1 MSSKEENPSLTGYYS
16 MEKFIKELKKISGVP
31 DSLELDD
38 YQSSMPLHTSGDI
51 NNAYFSPYYK
61 NRAEQKS
68 KIKVSNINSEI
79 NPNESMK
86 QEMTKLRKENAEL
99 KFCLNNVN
107 KKFDNELKEIKN
119 NNELKDKELKETKEI
134 LKKNA
139 ALIELLGE
147 KINNYEK
154 TIETLKEEQNLN
166 DEQELKNTDD
176 KYKNLIESNKKLK
189 EELTIKENMINSIK
203 NELNTK
209 NQIYEE
215 INRMRSEMENYLQ
228 TMDKLYGEIE
238 SRDGIIKQLKND
250 IQVIQNKYQNE
261 INELK
266 NKNNLDDL
274 NNLKGDEKLLSEL
287 KASKEKEIKLNQELS
302 EMQKNYNEIKA
313 SNDKMKELAKESNT
327 MIKSAIDSRDKLKN
341 DYEKAIKELIEKY
354 EKQIK
359 FMKTVLAKQ
368 SEEFEEKLKNV
379 ESGVGQKNKKSE
391 KEGGGDDHPDEKM
404 EEMMKIIKD
413 NKELLKQNEELKN
426 LNEVILSKMKELPNL
441 EQKYTDLFDTVKLLQ
456 EENNLLK
463 EASKYS
469 SMIELSQS
477 KIKEIPSDTN
487 VNNTNTNIFED
498 TPKTKSQINKKE
510 NNNININ
517 NNKQKSKNLL
527 LDDDDSEESENNKE
541 KDEDIPIIK
550 QKEIVFDKNNNTN
563 NPESLKNNDSNKN
576 FKVYNKKK
584 LPRQT
589 SPKLSKDNIEINNN
603 KSGNNLQNDS
613 DEQKEEEIDTNL
625 SGNNKLQESNN
636 LINPNFNLYK
646 PIKEGLLTFN
656 LSKKNYYTIMPEK
669 YDEFWES
676 FDPETSIQY
685 NTLEGL
691 FLVNSKQN
699 NQLYYYSSKKNT
711 FSALFQ
717 FTEDHSYGCLFLD
730 NLSKNII
737 AIGGKNSKLVEKF
750 SFEDGTMKQLPP
762 LSTHRS
768 KMTCCQVGEKIY
780 CFLGLSKE
788 RPNESIVEF
797 LDLNNLSEGWTE
809 VKFENQT
816 SFDVLTGMSC
826 VNLNDN
832 ELFIIGGLVDDKT
845 PNEKLLYFNTEQ
857 NELFELNKDL
867 PDSEDKNYLFTKNT
881 MFNVFL
887 NGNIISYTNIDD
899 NNQVHILDNELKYD
913 LYLTPKA

>member
-215 INRMRSEMENYLQ
+215 INRMKSEMENYLQ

-238 SRDGIIKQLKND
+238 SRDGIIKQLKDD
-250 IQVIQNKYQNE
+250 IQVIEHKYQNE

-266 NKNNLDDL
+266 NKNSLNDL

-302 EMQKNYNEIKA
+302 QLQQSYDEMKT
-313 SNDKMKELAKESNT
+313 SNDKMKELAKESNG

-341 DYEKAIKELIEKY
+341 EYEKAIKELVEKY

-359 FMKTVLAKQ
+359 FMKTVLTKQ
-368 SEEFEEKLKNV
+368 SEEFEEKLKNM
-379 ESGVGQKNKKSE
+379 EIEGGTKNKKLE
-391 KEGGGDDHPDEKM
+391 KNEGGVNSDEKM

-426 LNEVILSKMKELPNL
+426 LNEVILTKMKELPNL

-498 TPKTKSQINKKE
+498 TPKTKTQINKKE
-510 NNNININ
+510 NRINMN
-517 NNKQKSKNLL
+517 NNKAKSKNLL
-527 LDDDDSEESENNKE
+527 LDDDDSEEGENNKE
-541 KDEDIPIIK
+541 KDEDIPAIK
-550 QKEIVFDKNNNTN
+550 QKEIVFDKNINLIT
-563 NPESLKNNDSNKN
+563 PDPNDSNSQIKI
-576 FKVYNKKK
+576 YNKKK

-589 SPKLSKDNIEINNN
+589 SPKLSKDNINIKNNKNNNNIPNETEEQSDEEINADLEDNN
-603 KSGNNLQNDS
+603 KQTENND
-613 DEQKEEEIDTNL
+613 
-625 SGNNKLQESNN
+625 

-656 LSKKNYYTIMPEK
+656 LSKKNYYTIVPEK

-711 FSALFQ
+711 FNALFH

-780 CFLGLSKE
+780 CFLGLSEE
-788 RPNESIVEF
+788 RPNESLVEF
-797 LDLNNLSEGWTE
+797 LYLNNLSKGWTE
-809 VKFENQT
+809 VKYENQT
-816 SFDVLTGMSC
+816 SFNILTGMSC
-826 VNLNDN
+826 VNLNDSQ
-832 ELFIIGGLVDDKT
+832 LFIIGGLFNDEI
-845 PNEKLLYFNTEQ
+845 PNEKLLYFDTEQ
-857 NELFELNKDL
+857 SELFELNKDL
-867 PDSEDKNYLFTKNT
+867 PDSKDKNYLFTKNT

-899 NNQVHILDNELKYD
+899 NNQVHIFDNELKYN

>member
-1 MSSKEENPSLTGYYS
+1 MSTKDENPSLTGYYS

-38 YQSSMPLHTSGDI
+38 YQSNIPLHTSNDM

-68 KIKVSNINSEI
+68 RIKVNNINTEI
-79 NPNESMK
+79 NPNETMK

-107 KKFDNELKEIKN
+107 KKFDNELKEIKA
-119 NNELKDKELKETKEI
+119 NNELKEKELKETREI

-147 KINNYEK
+147 KISNYEK

-166 DEQELKNTDD
+166 EEQEMKNGDE

-215 INRMRSEMENYLQ
+215 INRMKSEMENYLQ

-238 SRDGIIKQLKND
+238 SRDGIIKQLKDD
-250 IQVIQNKYQNE
+250 IQVIEHKYQNE

-266 NKNNLDDL
+266 NKNSLNDL

-302 EMQKNYNEIKA
+302 QLQQSYDEMKT
-313 SNDKMKELAKESNT
+313 SNDKMKELAKESNG

-341 DYEKAIKELIEKY
+341 EYEKAIKELVEKY

-368 SEEFEEKLKNV
+368 SEEFEEKLKNM
-379 ESGVGQKNKKSE
+379 EKEGGAKNKKSE
-391 KEGGGDDHPDEKM
+391 KNEGDANSDEKM

-426 LNEVILSKMKELPNL
+426 LNEVILTKMKELPNL

-469 SMIELSQS
+469 SMMELSQS

-498 TPKTKSQINKKE
+498 TPKTKTQINKKE
-510 NNNININ
+510 NRVNIN
-517 NNKQKSKNLL
+517 NNKAKTKNLL
-527 LDDDDSEESENNKE
+527 LDDDDSEEGENNKD
-541 KDEDIPIIK
+541 KDEDIPVIK
-550 QKEIVFDKNNNTN
+550 QKEIVFDKNNNLIT
-563 NPESLKNNDSNKN
+563 PDPNDSNSQIKI
-576 FKVYNKKK
+576 YNKKK

-603 KSGNNLQNDS
+603 KSNNNIQNETDEQND
-613 DEQKEEEIDTNL
+613 EEINADL
-625 SGNNKLQESNN
+625 EDNNKQTENN
-636 LINPNFNLYK
+636 DLINPNFNLYK

-656 LSKKNYYTIMPEK
+656 LSKKNYYTIVPEK

-780 CFLGLSKE
+780 CFLGLSEE

-797 LDLNNLSEGWTE
+797 LDLNDLNKGWTE
-809 VKFENQT
+809 VKYENQT
-816 SFDVLTGMSC
+816 SFNVLTGMSC
-826 VNLNDN
+826 VNLNDS
-832 ELFIIGGLVDDKT
+832 ELFIIGGLVNDEI

>member
-1 MSSKEENPSLTGYYS
+1 MSTKDENPSLTGYYS

-38 YQSSMPLHTSGDI
+38 YQSNMPLHTSNDM

-68 KIKVSNINSEI
+68 TIKVNNINTEI
-79 NPNESMK
+79 NPNETMK

-107 KKFDNELKEIKN
+107 KKFDNELKEIKA
-119 NNELKDKELKETKEI
+119 NNELKEKELKETREI

-147 KINNYEK
+147 KISNYEK

-166 DEQELKNTDD
+166 EEQEMKNGDE

-215 INRMRSEMENYLQ
+215 INRMKSEMENYLQ

-238 SRDGIIKQLKND
+238 SRDGIIKQLKDD
-250 IQVIQNKYQNE
+250 IQVIEHKYQNE

-266 NKNNLDDL
+266 NKNSLNDL

-302 EMQKNYNEIKA
+302 QLQQSYDEMKT
-313 SNDKMKELAKESNT
+313 SNDKMKELAKESNG

-341 DYEKAIKELIEKY
+341 EYEKAIKELVEKY

-368 SEEFEEKLKNV
+368 SEEFEEKLKNM
-379 ESGVGQKNKKSE
+379 EKEGGAKNKKSE
-391 KEGGGDDHPDEKM
+391 KNEGGANSDEKM

-426 LNEVILSKMKELPNL
+426 LNEVILTKMKELPNL

-469 SMIELSQS
+469 SMMELSQS

-498 TPKTKSQINKKE
+498 TPKTKTQINKKE
-510 NNNININ
+510 NRVNIN
-517 NNKQKSKNLL
+517 NNKAKTKNLL
-527 LDDDDSEESENNKE
+527 LDDDDSEEGENNKD
-541 KDEDIPIIK
+541 KDEDIPVIK
-550 QKEIVFDKNNNTN
+550 QKEIVFDKNNNLIT
-563 NPESLKNNDSNKN
+563 PDPNDSNSQIKI
-576 FKVYNKKK
+576 YNKKK

-603 KSGNNLQNDS
+603 KSNNNIQNETDEQND
-613 DEQKEEEIDTNL
+613 EEINADL
-625 SGNNKLQESNN
+625 EDNNKQTENN
-636 LINPNFNLYK
+636 DLINPNFNLYK

-656 LSKKNYYTIMPEK
+656 LSKKNYYTIVPEK

-780 CFLGLSKE
+780 CFLGLSEE

-797 LDLNNLSEGWTE
+797 LDLNDLNKGWTE
-809 VKFENQT
+809 VKYENQT
-816 SFDVLTGMSC
+816 SFNVLTGMSC
-826 VNLNDN
+826 VNLNDS
-832 ELFIIGGLVDDKT
+832 ELFIIGGLVNDEI

>member
-1 MSSKEENPSLTGYYS
+1 MSTKDENPSLTGYYS

-38 YQSSMPLHTSGDI
+38 YQSNMPLHTSNDM

-68 KIKVSNINSEI
+68 RIKVNNINTEI
-79 NPNESMK
+79 NPNETMK

-107 KKFDNELKEIKN
+107 KKFDNELKEIKA
-119 NNELKDKELKETKEI
+119 NNELKEKELKETREI

-147 KINNYEK
+147 KISNYEK

-166 DEQELKNTDD
+166 EEQEMKNGDE

-215 INRMRSEMENYLQ
+215 INRMKSEMENYLQ

-238 SRDGIIKQLKND
+238 SRDGIIKQLKDD
-250 IQVIQNKYQNE
+250 IQVIEHKYQNE

-266 NKNNLDDL
+266 NKNSLNDL

-302 EMQKNYNEIKA
+302 QLQQSYDEMKT
-313 SNDKMKELAKESNT
+313 SNDKMKELAKESNG

-341 DYEKAIKELIEKY
+341 EYEKAIKELVEKY

-368 SEEFEEKLKNV
+368 SEEFEEKLKNM
-379 ESGVGQKNKKSE
+379 EKEGGAKNKKSE
-391 KEGGGDDHPDEKM
+391 KKEGGANSDEKM

-426 LNEVILSKMKELPNL
+426 LNEVILTKMKELPNL

-469 SMIELSQS
+469 SMMELSQS

-498 TPKTKSQINKKE
+498 TPKTKTQINKKE
-510 NNNININ
+510 NRVNIN
-517 NNKQKSKNLL
+517 NNKAKTKNLL
-527 LDDDDSEESENNKE
+527 LDDDDSEEGENNKD
-541 KDEDIPIIK
+541 KNEDIPVIK
-550 QKEIVFDKNNNTN
+550 QKAIVFDKNNNLIT
-563 NPESLKNNDSNKN
+563 PDPNDSNSQIKI
-576 FKVYNKKK
+576 YNKKK

-603 KSGNNLQNDS
+603 KSNNNIQNETDEQND
-613 DEQKEEEIDTNL
+613 EEINADL
-625 SGNNKLQESNN
+625 EDNNKQTENN
-636 LINPNFNLYK
+636 DLINPNFNLYK

-656 LSKKNYYTIMPEK
+656 LSKKNYYTIVPEK

-780 CFLGLSKE
+780 CFLGLSEE

-797 LDLNNLSEGWTE
+797 LDLNDLNKGWTE
-809 VKFENQT
+809 VKYENQT
-816 SFDVLTGMSC
+816 SFNVLTGMSC
-826 VNLNDN
+826 VNLNDS
-832 ELFIIGGLVDDKT
+832 ELFIIGGLVNDEI